1 MERVGGREGQ
11 MAGRSPYMQSVN
23 LAGDDSLIGQIVPCT
38 ITEARQN
45 SVIGAAA

>member
-1 MERVGGREGQ
+1 
-11 MAGRSPYMQSVN
+11 MAGRSPYMQAVN
-23 LAGDDSLIGQIVPCT
+23 LKGDESMIGRILPCR